1 MTSENNNFNLNKP
14 IPVDEFIY
22 KVLYNP
28 KNGYY
33 TKKNPFGSKGDFIT
47 SPTISNL
54 FSEIIGIWITSTW
67 EEIGKPKVFNI
78 VELGPGDGS
87 LAKVLLDTFSK
98 FPELNNSVRFYLY
111 EKSTLL
117 KKYQKRFYPFLF
129 IQN

>member
-1 MTSENNNFNLNKP
+1 MCIRDS
-14 IPVDEFIY
+14 
-22 KVLYNP
+22 
-28 KNGYY
+28 
-33 TKKNPFGSKGDFIT
+33 FIT

-98 FPELNNSVRFYLY
+98 FPELNNSLRFYLY
-111 EKSTLL
+111 EISNLL
-117 KKYQKRFYPFLF
+117 KKYQKKKT
-129 IQN
+129 